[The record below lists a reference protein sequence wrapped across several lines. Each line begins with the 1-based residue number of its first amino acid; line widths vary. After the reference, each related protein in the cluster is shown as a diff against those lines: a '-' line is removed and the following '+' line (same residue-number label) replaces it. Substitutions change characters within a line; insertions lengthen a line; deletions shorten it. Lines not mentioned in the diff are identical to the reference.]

1 LKLRK
6 ATEYPVDSKDDSDLR
21 KAVKRQPRTALKSR
35 AKKNLEIRIFMGLPD
50 FQTST
55 SKMVGRV
62 GFEPT
67 TNWLKANCST
77 N

>member
-6 ATEYPVDSKDDSDLR
+6 ATEYPVDAKDDSDLHH
-21 KAVKRQPRTALKSR
+21 AVQPRNEADSNRRQKKIRKSSL
-35 AKKNLEIRIFMGLPD
+35 AWA
-50 FQTST
+50 FQTFKT
-55 SKMVGRV
+55 ATKMVGRV